1 MSTVQQTLYTDCP
14 FKVDDQHQ
22 FGKQWSYIEYTPLA
36 WPQPGTGRDRG
47 LLRYFFNPLAL
58 TDNFTPFFIPR
69 LTTRGIKK
77 IVTIPCGL
85 TKPFPF
91 LSRLDQVGFVC
102 FPWVL
107 TLFDANDVR
116 VYIWSSIPLLL
127 DVSLFHIIVFN
138 LCVRAEAVVK
148 AHTYR
153 CNNNLT
159 MQGNLTHSHKYNY
172 FYIL

>member
-36 WPQPGTGRDRG
+36 WSQPGTGRDRG

-69 LTTRGIKK
+69 LTTRGIQK
-77 IVTIPCGL
+77 IVTVPCGL

-107 TLFDANDVR
+107 TLFDANVPAMMSEYTYGA
-116 VYIWSSIPLLL
+116 VFPYFWMSHSFILLFSI
-127 DVSLFHIIVFN
+127 
-138 LCVRAEAVVK
+138 CVWGLRP
-148 AHTYR
+148 
-153 CNNNLT
+153 
-159 MQGNLTHSHKYNY
+159 
-172 FYIL
+172 